1 MQISSFKNHGKSS
14 FQNCSLIALICC
26 LFSFPIPDLR
36 AQPFDAAW
44 ISAASG
50 SWTDVFR
57 WNTFGFLP
65 FPDNDSQDEFNV
77 LIALDASPTIQL
89 NTDIE
94 VVNLELAAGFVQ
106 GDATLTAEDQFLWR
120 GGGFTGGNGQLT
132 APQKVTMT
140 SGNKTLRGFNIINA
154 REAEWS
160 SGDVR
165 SGTEGIFHNL
175 ENAVF
180 KTDFDGSWLSDD
192 SRPHGQFRNLGT
204 FYKQESTGT
213 TLIACEYFNAG
224 KSYLLTGS
232 LKFAGPVVNE
242 SLFEASEDTILEFA
256 HAFES
261 THNTSITSL
270 NDVHFS
276 SPSFPAI
283 IRGIYSVKNSTTL
296 SGKETIFHPETDLVD
311 IGQTLLIQ
319 KGKAHFNSE
328 ETVTPQDLL
337 LTEKGQILGSDPI
350 EVQNYFLWGN
360 GTSIGGEGTFHNI
373 RMTEMARVD
382 ETSEPR
388 VFGNRS
394 FVNSGQLIWSAG
406 DLIAFENASIINDID
421 AVFSI
426 QGNVRSTAFMPKAYP
441 QILNDG
447 LIEITDM
454 ADNVDLEWKIKSNG
468 LIKLSAGR
476 VAIRGGLKLT
486 SGQLVSSGSTLIT
499 PNLEVQKAAFDG
511 KLSIKGNMQCLG
523 RLDLLSDDK
532 ELFGEYFNAGQS
544 YLLTGKMKFAG
555 PVTNE
560 SLIEA
565 SEDTVL
571 EFAHALDCTQNASI
585 TSLNE
590 VHFSS
595 PLHLAEIRGRYSVK
609 ENTILSGKESVFHPE
624 TDLVDIGQTLSIQKG
639 KAHFN
644 TGETVTPQDLLLTEK
659 GQILGSDPIEV
670 QNYFLWGN
678 GTSIG
683 GEGTFHNIQRTEM
696 ARIDQTTEPRVL
708 GNRLFVNSGEI
719 IWSAG
724 NLITFEKAVVV
735 NKIDSVFTIQGN
747 VRSTAFMPKAYPQI
761 LNDGLLEIT
770 DAGDNVILDWNVES
784 SGTVKLPKG
793 RVTIRGG
800 LKLNDGQLLSDSST
814 LSTPNLKVHKAVLDG
829 QLSINGNL
837 QSFGRL
843 DLLSSDTSLYV
854 SGTVELDPSNQLHVA
869 VSQSVEGTTKPSI
882 YAGNTLVAQGAL
894 VVHFHEDWKPQ
905 HGETIPVLESNL
917 LLGEFRNVFPLRV
930 NESYSVYP
938 VYDSNKMSLLV
949 FEDGNEERPQLNIFD
964 IGDEIFLSWPRAL
977 SEHRLQFKSRF
988 EDDEWS
994 TYRRTFVNFTTFPK
1008 EEPLMLFRL
1017 IAP

>member
-1 MQISSFKNHGKSS
+1 MQISPFINHGKSS
-14 FQNCSLIALICC
+14 FQNCSLIALVCC
-26 LFSFPIPDLR
+26 FFSFPVPDLR

-120 GGGFTGGNGQLT
+120 GGGFTGGNGQLK

-154 REAEWS
+154 REAEWL
-160 SGDVR
+160 SGDVQ

-180 KTDFDGSWLSDD
+180 KTNFDGSWLSDD

-224 KSYLLTGS
+224 KSYLLTGT

-242 SLFEASEDTILEFA
+242 SLFEANEDTILEFA

-270 NDVHFS
+270 NDILFS
-276 SPSFPAI
+276 SPSFPAE
-283 IRGIYSVKNSTTL
+283 IRGVYSVKNSTTL
-296 SGKETIFHPETDLVD
+296 SGKETIFHPETDLIDV
-311 IGQTLLIQ
+311 GQTLLIR
-319 KGKAHFNSE
+319 KGKVHFNSE

-382 ETSEPR
+382 ETIEPR

-406 DLIAFENASIINDID
+406 DLIAFENASIINDVD

-447 LIEITDM
+447 LLEVTDM
-454 ADNVDLEWKIKSNG
+454 ADNVDLEWQIQSNG
-468 LIKLSAGR
+468 RIKLSA
-476 VAIRGGLKLT
+476 
-486 SGQLVSSGSTLIT
+486 
-499 PNLEVQKAAFDG
+499 
-511 KLSIKGNMQCLG
+511 
-523 RLDLLSDDK
+523 
-532 ELFGEYFNAGQS
+532 
-544 YLLTGKMKFAG
+544 
-555 PVTNE
+555 
-560 SLIEA
+560 
-565 SEDTVL
+565 
-571 EFAHALDCTQNASI
+571 
-585 TSLNE
+585 
-590 VHFSS
+590 
-595 PLHLAEIRGRYSVK
+595 
-609 ENTILSGKESVFHPE
+609 
-624 TDLVDIGQTLSIQKG
+624 
-639 KAHFN
+639 
-644 TGETVTPQDLLLTEK
+644 
-659 GQILGSDPIEV
+659 
-670 QNYFLWGN
+670 
-678 GTSIG
+678 
-683 GEGTFHNIQRTEM
+683 
-696 ARIDQTTEPRVL
+696 
-708 GNRLFVNSGEI
+708 
-719 IWSAG
+719 
-724 NLITFEKAVVV
+724 
-735 NKIDSVFTIQGN
+735 
-747 VRSTAFMPKAYPQI
+747 
-761 LNDGLLEIT
+761 
-770 DAGDNVILDWNVES
+770 
-784 SGTVKLPKG
+784 G

-800 LKLNDGQLLSDSST
+800 LKLNDGQLLSDNST
-814 LSTPNLKVHKAVLDG
+814 LNTPNLKVHKGVFKG
-829 QLSINGNL
+829 HLSINGNL
-837 QSFGRL
+837 QSFERL

-854 SGTVELDPSNQLHVA
+854 SDTVELAPSNQLHVA
-869 VSQSVEGTTKPSI
+869 VSHSEDGTTKPSI
-882 YAGNTLVAQGAL
+882 YAGNTLVAQGDL

-905 HGETIPVLESNL
+905 HGATIPILESNL

-930 NESYSVYP
+930 DEFYSAYP
-938 VYDSNKMSLLV
+938 VYDSNQMSLLI
-949 FEDGNEERPQLNIFD
+949 FEDGNKELPQLNIFD
-964 IGDEIFLSWPRAL
+964 VGDEIFLTWPRAL
-977 SEHRLQFKSRF
+977 SEHRIQFKSRF
-988 EDDEWS
+988 EDEEWT
-994 TYRRTFVNFTTFPK
+994 TYRRTFVNFATFSK
-1008 EEPLMLFRL
+1008 EESLMVFRL